1 MSVRIRFCR
10 QASFLLGA
18 ALPASVFFCAN
29 LKRYKPDMYFYAE
42 RGDSMALEGT
52 RIGRYQMM
60 QLIGCGGMGEV
71 YLAQDTRIARQ
82 VAIKVVRTGEIA
94 GSHTGDMH
102 DTHRLFEREMQAILL
117 LDHPNILP
125 LYDFGEEHTSHGVLT
140 YMVMPFRPEGS
151 LSRWLE
157 NSHQDGLLAPHEL
170 LCLLQQ
176 AASALQHAHTVR
188 IMHLDV
194 KLSNFLV
201 RLREQASACPD
212 LLLADFGISRFS
224 TATAT
229 ASQSIRGTP
238 LSMAPE
244 QCTGFPVLASDQYA
258 LAIMAYQLLTGS
270 PPFKGNMQQVM
281 YQHLHVVPKPPGT
294 LNPMIPSAVDDV
306 LLQALAKRPEERF
319 ASIALF
325 VDMLASA
332 WQQIPSF
339 PGSLEDP
346 EERVPTTRMHPY
358 TKAPYS
364 PVHPSSTPDP
374 ALPVAEH
381 HPARVVQSPAFA
393 PLRKRVPYAPHSI
406 IPAPRRTPHIV
417 VLSLVV
423 TVCIVLAS
431 LSLGVRAFLSTRSA
445 PVSIP
450 DAVLPT
456 PLHTP
461 ERRDAPTPE
470 PEPTAASQYP
480 QLKPFYSGTA
490 TGYAHATIT
499 FSLQGE
505 DQQGNVMLQT
515 TFERTDNQASAIYTC
530 QGQVGL
536 DNQITLYCVETG
548 IPNFHLNI
556 HGIIFPDG
564 HMEGTEEATET
575 NNPAYDHLYTW
586 SAF

>member
-1 MSVRIRFCR
+1 
-10 QASFLLGA
+10 
-18 ALPASVFFCAN
+18 
-29 LKRYKPDMYFYAE
+29 
-42 RGDSMALEGT
+42 MALAGT

-60 QLIGCGGMGEV
+60 QLIGYGGMGEV

-82 VAIKVVRTGEIA
+82 VAIKVVRTEEFA

-102 DTHRLFEREMQAILL
+102 NMHRLFEREMQAILL

-125 LYDFGEEHTSHGVLT
+125 LYDFGEEHTPHGVLT

-151 LSRWLE
+151 LSQWLE
-157 NSHQDGLLAPHEL
+157 NSHKDGLLAPHEL

-176 AASALQHAHTVR
+176 AASALQHAHTAR
-188 IMHLDV
+188 IMHLNV
-194 KLSNFLV
+194 KPSNFLV
-201 RLREQASACPD
+201 RLREHASACPD
-212 LLLADFGISRFS
+212 ILLADFGISRFS

-244 QCTGFPVLASDQYA
+244 QWTGFPVLASDQYA

-294 LNPMIPSAVDDV
+294 LNPLIPSAVDNV

-332 WQQIPSF
+332 WQQTLAF

-346 EERVPTTRMHPY
+346 EARVPTTRMHPY
-358 TKAPYS
+358 SKAPYT
-364 PVHPSSTPDP
+364 PVHPSSAPDP
-374 ALPVAEH
+374 AL
-381 HPARVVQSPAFA
+381 VVQSPAFA
-393 PLRKRVPYAPHSI
+393 PLRTRAPYAPHSI
-406 IPAPRRTPHIV
+406 IPAPRRTLHIV

-431 LSLGVRAFLSTRSA
+431 LSLGARAFPSTRSA
-445 PVSIP
+445 PVSTP
-450 DAVLPT
+450 GTVLPT
-456 PLHTP
+456 PLYTP
-461 ERRDAPTPE
+461 ERRDTPTPE
-470 PEPTAASQYP
+470 PEPTAASQYL
-480 QLKPFYSGTA
+480 QLKPFYNGTA

-530 QGQVGL
+530 QGQVSL
-536 DNQITLYCVETG
+536 DNQITLYCVEAG

-575 NNPAYDHLYTW
+575 DNPAYDHLYTW
-586 SAF
+586 SAS